1 VEPRNRPSRLL
12 PALLIALWAPAAGA
26 APADAAPDRAG
37 AAMLARVRV
46 LTAPGLAGRGNGTP
60 EALAAADTIARWF
73 AAAGL
78 APGGSSGWFQD
89 FTLQGGDLAGRPARN
104 VIGRLPGWG
113 ALASRWIVIG
123 AHYDHLG
130 PVRGDGAA
138 GRYHPGADDNAS
150 GVAVLVELARRLAA
164 GDGAAAGG
172 PAGARAVVC
181 VAFAGEEDGLQG
193 SARFVAELPAPR
205 DSLDAML
212 NLDSVGRLR
221 DARLYVAG
229 VGTSPALPGLVAAAN
244 AERGLRLEL
253 SRGGWEASDHVSFNA
268 IGVPVLFLLTGPHE
282 QYHSP
287 ADDWPLVDPAGLV
300 TVAGFAGDLVA
311 GLRAVPGALPYT
323 AVGEPPP
330 SRRAPAPRDGAGGE
344 ARRAWLGV
352 IPDFVEGAGGV
363 KLAGV
368 MPGSPAAAAGLA
380 RGDVLVSFAGRP
392 VADLQGY
399 TRELYA
405 HAPGDTVAV
414 EVRRGAATVTFRV
427 ALAARR

>member
-1 VEPRNRPSRLL
+1 MGPRTILIHLL
-12 PALLIALWAPAAGA
+12 TAALAGLWAVPAGA
-26 APADAAPDRAG
+26 APAAVAARPAG
-37 AAMLARVRV
+37 EAMLARVRA
-46 LTAPGLAGRGNGTP
+46 LAAPALAGRGNGTP
-60 EALAAADTIARWF
+60 EALAAADTIAAWF

-78 APGGSSGWFQD
+78 APDGAAGWFQD
-89 FTLQGGDLAGRPARN
+89 FPLQGGELTGRPARN
-104 VIGRLPGWG
+104 VIGRLPGRG
-113 ALASRWIVIG
+113 ALASRWLVIG

-130 PVRGDGAA
+130 PVRGEGPG

-150 GVAVLVELARRLAA
+150 GVAVLVEVARRLAA
-164 GDGAAAGG
+164 AEAAGG
-172 PAGARAVVC
+172 GGPAARAVVF

-193 SARFVAELPAPR
+193 SARFVRDLPAPR

-221 DARLYVAG
+221 DRRLYVAG
-229 VGTSPALPGLVAAAN
+229 VGTSPALPALVAAADV
-244 AERGLRLEL
+244 AAGLDLEI

-300 TVAGFAGDLVA
+300 AVADFARDLA
-311 GLRAVPGALPYT
+311 DGLRTWPQPLVYT
-323 AVGEPPP
+323 AVAEPPP
-330 SRRAPAPRDGAGGE
+330 
-344 ARRAWLGV
+344 ARRAADARNEAGGGPRRAWFGV

-380 RGDVLVSFAGRP
+380 RGDLLVGFAGRP
-392 VADLQGY
+392 VADLQAY

-405 HAPGDTVAV
+405 HAPRDTV
-414 EVRRGAATVTFRV
+414 TV
-427 ALAARR
+427 